1 MYLLSEELNPSPGV
15 LALLSSMLTIPSA
28 NTSSPTAN
36 GAVVNPVIGVA
47 KKQVTIPAVLVKQLL
62 IPIPLSLFSA
72 KTKLVTSLRPTGV
85 SNISISL
92 IAAPCIFAFRT
103 PVSYF
108 VPSSGFISDKSGGE
122 L

>member
-1 MYLLSEELNPSPGV
+1 M
-15 LALLSSMLTIPSA
+15 
-28 NTSSPTAN
+28 SPTAN
-36 GAVVNPVIGVA
+36 GAAVNPVMGVA
-47 KKQVTIPAVLVKQLL
+47 RKQVTIPVVLVKQLL

-72 KTKLVTSLRPTGV
+72 KTKFVTSLRPTGV

-92 IAAPCIFAFRT
+92 IAAPCIFAFNT

-108 VPSSGFISDKSGGE
+108 VPVSGFTNDKFGGE